1 MPSVGI
7 VDYGMGN
14 LRSVMNAFK
23 AIGVDASLI
32 DVPRALADVG
42 AIVLPGVG
50 AFGEGIQR
58 LRTSGFEPAL
68 REHVLDRRKPF
79 LGLCLGLQLLATI
92 GLEHGRHAGLGWIAG
107 SAVRIPTPAGGGLR
121 LPHVGWNEVRTT
133 LGATLFEGLG
143 ASETFYFVHS
153 YVLVPEDS
161 TVVTGVTSYG
171 SELVASLACR
181 NIHATQFHPEKSHAA
196 GLRLLTNFARL
207 ACA

>member
-1 MPSVGI
+1 MRRVAI

-14 LRSVMNAFK
+14 LRSVVNAFNT
-23 AIGVDASLI
+23 IGVDAALI
-32 DVPRALADVG
+32 NEPSALAGAG

-58 LRTSGFEPAL
+58 LRTSGFEPVL
-68 REHVLDRRKPF
+68 REQVLDRKMPF
-79 LGLCLGLQLLATI
+79 LGLCLGLQLLATT

-107 SAVRIPTPAGGGLR
+107 TAVKIPTPAGGGLR
-121 LPHVGWNEVRTT
+121 LPHVGWNEVKTT
-133 LGATLFEGLG
+133 PGATLFEGLG

-171 SELVASLACR
+171 SDLVASLAWR